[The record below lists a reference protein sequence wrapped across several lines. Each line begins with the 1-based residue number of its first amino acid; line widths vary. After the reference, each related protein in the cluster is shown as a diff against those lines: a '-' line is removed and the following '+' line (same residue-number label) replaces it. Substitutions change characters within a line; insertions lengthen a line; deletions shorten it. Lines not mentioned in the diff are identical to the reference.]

1 MNRSCQIIENE
12 KNDKME
18 LSEMQ
23 EEFLRQQNELR
34 DKIEQADKFDMDNVK
49 LIAGVDLAYW
59 NNCGNRN

>member
-1 MNRSCQIIENE
+1 
-12 KNDKME
+12 ME

-49 LIAGVDLAYW
+49 LIVGVDLAYW